1 MWLADRLKE
10 EVEEKRLIP
19 QNQTGFRK
27 GLRTIDNIF
36 ALNYLI
42 NRQLSRERGKM
53 VAFFIDLK
61 AAFDSMEGGDSG
73 GCWWN

>member
-1 MWLADRLKE
+1 MWLPNRLKE
-10 EVEEKRLIP
+10 EMKEKRLIP

-27 GLRTIDNIF
+27 GLGTIDNIF

-42 NRQLSRERGKM
+42 NRQLSREREKM

-61 AAFDSMEGGDSG
+61 AAFDSVEGSDSG
-73 GCWWN
+73 GC